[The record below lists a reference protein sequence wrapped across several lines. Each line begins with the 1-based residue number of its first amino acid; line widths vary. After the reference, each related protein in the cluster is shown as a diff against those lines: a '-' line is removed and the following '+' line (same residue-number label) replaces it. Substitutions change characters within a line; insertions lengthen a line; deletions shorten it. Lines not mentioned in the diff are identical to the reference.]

1 VVFSLTDCVEG
12 ALKTMAL
19 RANQKGL
26 ELLCDIGAEVPQTV
40 RGDPGRIRQ
49 VLLNLVGNALKFTEE
64 GEVGIRVVVDAIEEK
79 ASILH
84 FIVSDSGLGI
94 ASPCG

>member
-1 VVFSLTDCVEG
+1 
-12 ALKTMAL
+12 MAL

-26 ELLCDIGAEVPQTV
+26 ELLCDIAVEVPHTV
-40 RGDPGRIRQ
+40 RGDPGRLRQ

-84 FIVSDSGLGI
+84 FIVSDSGWALLLRNSI
-94 ASPCG
+94 